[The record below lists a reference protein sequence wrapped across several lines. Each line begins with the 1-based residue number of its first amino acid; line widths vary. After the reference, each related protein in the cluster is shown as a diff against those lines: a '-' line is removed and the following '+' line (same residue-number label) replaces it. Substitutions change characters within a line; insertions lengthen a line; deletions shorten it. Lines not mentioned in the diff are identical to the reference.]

1 MSTQNV
7 AVVGYGLAGRDFH
20 SYLIG
25 ATPGLRLHG
34 VASRNTETREQIVR
48 EKSCRAYSSIDEVIG
63 DDEVDLVVLATPNH
77 LHADYAIRAMRAGK
91 HVVTDKP
98 MCLNLD
104 ECDRMIE
111 VSISNDRLLNVFQN
125 RRWDGD
131 YLTVGNLIETGQLG
145 KVNWIEMAWQRWDP
159 PRTWRGQ
166 ASAGGGRLYDLGAHL
181 IDQMLLLIPQPVESV
196 FCRTQ
201 YKLPGYDVESMA
213 LVVITFKNGAVGV
226 CDLSSRSAIPKPRFH
241 VFGSRA
247 TFVKFGL
254 DPQEAA
260 MKAGNIDGSVEPEEA
275 YGRLHD
281 GEQGKVIPTLPGRWR
296 SYYENIAKVLTEEA
310 EPTVEVEETRRVM
323 AIFDA
328 AFLSARENR
337 VVEVENDEL
346 K

>member
-1 MSTQNV
+1 M
-7 AVVGYGLAGRDFH
+7 
-20 SYLIG
+20 
-25 ATPGLRLHG
+25 
-34 VASRNTETREQIVR
+34 R

-63 DDEVDLVVLATPNH
+63 DNEVDVVVLATPNH
-77 LHADYAIRAMRAGK
+77 VHADYAIRAMRAGK

-111 VSISNDRLLNVFQN
+111 VSISHDRLLNVFQN

-131 YLTVGNLIETGQLG
+131 YLTVEYLIEAGQLG
-145 KVNWIEMAWQRWDP
+145 EVNWIEMAWQRWDP

-226 CDLSSRSAIPKPRFH
+226 CDLASRSAMPKPKFH
-241 VFGSRA
+241 VFGSKA

-260 MKAGNIDGSVEPEEA
+260 MKAENIDGSVEPEEA

-281 GEQGKVIPTLPGRWR
+281 GKQEKVIPTLPGRWR
-296 SYYENIAKVLTEEA
+296 SYYENIAKVLTEQA
-310 EPTVEVEETRRVM
+310 EPKVKVEETRRVM

-337 VVEVENDEL
+337 VVEVENEL
-346 K
+346 QSYPS